1 MHSVTEISGKA
12 GAGDAAAA
20 DSLQSDDLLSEVRR
34 EINATLRPAFL
45 AGAVFG
51 IVSGVVMAAAGRA
64 GLVPHMTIPAL
75 WSILCGV
82 SVLLLYVMA
91 RRDAIPAERP
101 WVVVLPLVS
110 LPTIIFVV
118 SWFFLPAGSATYL
131 TGPPSYLYF
140 FLVVL
145 TGFWMQARVS
155 IGASIFASAQF
166 IIAYQFAR
174 AHLQHVSGTDELFL
188 QDLKDP
194 MLWGFKALILIL
206 TGIAVGVLS
215 RSVRRMIGRMV
226 EKERERAYLNRLFG
240 QYVSPEVRDRLM
252 SSEAARG
259 EMRDVAILFC
269 DIRSF
274 TTLCEGMA
282 PAAVVDHL
290 NRYLDEM
297 VACIQAEGGV
307 VDKFI
312 GDAIMATFGG
322 LAPVASPTE
331 AAVRAALRMQR
342 ELVLLRTEW
351 TLQKLPILRSGVG
364 IHFGPV
370 LLGPI
375 GSDQRREFTVI
386 GDVVNTASRL
396 ETLTKDHDCPVII
409 SESVHAA
416 LTQDLKNIFAEL
428 GTVPVKGRAA
438 PVRIFGCKTL
448 QI

>member
-1 MHSVTEISGKA
+1 MSGEAESTERS
-12 GAGDAAAA
+12 GDAM
-20 DSLQSDDLLSEVRR
+20 SIRSDGLLAEVRR

-45 AGAVFG
+45 VGALFG
-51 IVSGVVMAAAGRA
+51 IVAGSVMAVVDRA
-64 GLVPHMTIPAL
+64 GLMPNMMIPAL
-75 WSILCGV
+75 WAFVCGIA
-82 SVLLLYVMA
+82 VLGLYLLA

-101 WVVVLPLVS
+101 WIVVLPLVS

-118 SWFFLPAGSATYL
+118 SWGVLPAGTATYL

-155 IGASIFASAQF
+155 IGASIFAAAQF
-166 IIAYQFAR
+166 IIAYQLAR
-174 AHLQHVSGTDELFL
+174 VHLHHVSGPDELFL

-194 MLWGFKALILIL
+194 LLWGFKALMLVL
-206 TGIAVGVLS
+206 TGVAVGVLS

-226 EKERERAYLNRLFG
+226 EKERERAYLDRLFG

-252 SSEAARG
+252 SSEAVHG
-259 EMRDVAILFC
+259 EVRDVAVLFC

-282 PAAVVDHL
+282 PAAVVSHL

-297 VACIQAEGGV
+297 VASIQAEGGV

-322 LAPVASPTE
+322 VSPLASPPE
-331 AAVRAALRMQR
+331 AAVKAALRMQQD
-342 ELVLLRTEW
+342 LVLLRSEW
-351 TLQKLPILRSGVG
+351 TLHNLPLLRSGIG
-364 IHFGPV
+364 IHYGLV

-375 GSDQRREFTVI
+375 GSEQRREFTVI

-396 ETLTKDHDCPVII
+396 ETLTKEHDCQIVI
-409 SESVHAA
+409 SEAVF
-416 LTQDLKNIFAEL
+416 LTLSAELKTRFKKL
-428 GTVPVKGRAA
+428 GTVPVKGRSA
-438 PVRIFGCKTL
+438 PVTIFGSSL
-448 QI
+448 